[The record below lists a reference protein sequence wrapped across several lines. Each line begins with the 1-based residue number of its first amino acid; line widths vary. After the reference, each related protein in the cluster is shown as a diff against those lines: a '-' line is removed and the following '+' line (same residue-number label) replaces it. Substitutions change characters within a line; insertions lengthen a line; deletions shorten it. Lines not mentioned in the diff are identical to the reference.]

1 MKSVKK
7 LLLLTLIA
15 LSAFNVEGQVR
26 NVTNNNLFWSEIVF
40 AGSIKNKFAYSTDL
54 QYRRRA
60 FGSGNT
66 TATDADHSNLFKVP
80 FQYVIRP
87 WLHYSYSPKLK
98 FSLSPLGLW
107 FNFKED
113 SPKAGFPT
121 TFQPELR
128 ICAQATFND
137 DYGRVNITQ
146 RFRYEYRM
154 FGNKV
159 PINGGDFD
167 VFDGYSFNDPG
178 FQPKQRI
185 RTFLRAN
192 IPLQS
197 NSMKELLP
205 HQFYISILDEMFI
218 NAGKNAGNN
227 IFDQNRFLTSLGY
240 KVCPDVRIELGYL
253 NQLAFQNVGKT
264 GVQDVYRNDVLQFYL
279 FFDNFNKFFKKS
291 EVKEEKKEAP
301 KDLK

>member
-1 MKSVKK
+1 MKSAKK
-7 LLLLTLIA
+7 ILLFTVITLSMVTA
-15 LSAFNVEGQVR
+15 NGQVR
-26 NVTNNNLFWSEIVF
+26 NVINNNLFWSELVF
-40 AGSIKNKFAYSTDL
+40 AGPIKNKFAYSTDI

-60 FGSGNT
+60 FGDGNT
-66 TATDADHSNLFKVP
+66 AATDADHSNIFKVP

-87 WLHYSYSPKLK
+87 WLHYAYSPRLK

-107 FNFKED
+107 FNFKDD
-113 SPKAGFPT
+113 SPKAGVPT
-121 TFQPELR
+121 SYQPELR

-154 FGNKV
+154 FGFKA

-167 VFDGYSFNDPG
+167 VFDGYQFNTSG
-178 FQPKQRI
+178 FLPKQRF

-197 NSMKELLP
+197 NTMKEMQP
-205 HQFYISILDEMFI
+205 HQFYISIFDEVFI
-218 NAGKNAGNN
+218 NAGKNVGNN

-240 KVCPDVRIELGYL
+240 KVAPDVRIELGYL
-253 NQLAFQNVGKT
+253 NQLAFQNIGKS
-264 GVQDVYRNDVLQFYL
+264 GVQDVYRNNVLQFYL
-279 FFDNFNKFFKKS
+279 FFDNFSKYFKKA
-291 EVKEEKKEAP
+291 EVKEEKKEEV
-301 KDLK
+301 K